1 MVWIIII
8 VVLSAAD
15 QVIKAVVHHQLRPTD
30 QISVIEGFFYI
41 VRRSNTGAAW
51 SFLANPE
58 WGIYLLSALSIILT
72 GVLIYLLVQVS
83 LVRVRV
89 CLSLVIAGSI
99 GNLIDRIR
107 LGAVT
112 DYLDF
117 HFGTYIF
124 PTFNLADSLIV
135 CGTLALCI
143 LLLREHQLLDAL
155 FLEKHHRKPSE
166 RREGENAKNHPDS

>member
-1 MVWIIII
+1 MVWIIVII
-8 VVLSAAD
+8 ILSASD
-15 QVIKAVVHHQLRPTD
+15 QVIKAVVHHQLQPTD
-30 QISVIEGFFYI
+30 QISVIDGFFYI

-72 GVLIYLLVQVS
+72 SVLIYLLVQVP

-117 HFGTYIF
+117 HFGSYIF

-143 LLLREHQLLDAL
+143 LLIREQSLLDAL
-155 FLEKHHRKPSE
+155 FLHKSDEKPGVGRK
-166 RREGENAKNHPDS
+166 GENAKNNPDS